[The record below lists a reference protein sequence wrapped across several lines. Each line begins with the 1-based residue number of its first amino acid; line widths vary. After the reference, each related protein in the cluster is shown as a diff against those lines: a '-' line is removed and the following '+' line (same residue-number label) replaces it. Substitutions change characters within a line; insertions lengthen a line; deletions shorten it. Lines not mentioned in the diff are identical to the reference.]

1 MTFYSNSKEETII
14 NESNFDDVF
23 ESIYTTILWNMQK
36 NLGEGSG
43 WIIYWIIDHTMSIS
57 KDNPLAGFDYQKN

>member
-1 MTFYSNSKEETII
+1 MMYLNQSILQFYETCK
-14 NESNFDDVF
+14 
-23 ESIYTTILWNMQK
+23 K